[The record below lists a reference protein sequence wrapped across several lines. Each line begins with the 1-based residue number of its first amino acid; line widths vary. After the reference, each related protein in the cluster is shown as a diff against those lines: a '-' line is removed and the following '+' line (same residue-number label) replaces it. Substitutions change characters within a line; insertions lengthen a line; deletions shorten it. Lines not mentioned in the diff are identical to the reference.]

1 MEDIKLFD
9 TDSLADLLKTTPNA
23 LYLIGSKIRRGLL
36 PATALPKPLSLPS
49 RRTLWDA
56 RDVQRWLDVHR
67 PSRVGHPTKLEQI
80 ANRQRQVG
88 EQS

>member
-1 MEDIKLFD
+1 MEEIKLFD
-9 TDSLADLLKTTPNA
+9 TASLADLFKTTPNA
-23 LYLIGSKIRRGLL
+23 LYLIGSKIRRGIL

-49 RRTLWDA
+49 RRMLWDA

-80 ANRQRQVG
+80 AKRQAGVR
-88 EQS
+88 S